1 LLNVPDAVCPP
12 VADDEPA
19 VIDVVVTP
27 DEGIVETA
35 AGVDVVADATVVV
48 VVADVT
54 VVVVAAVGTVVVV
67 ATTVVVVVVAVF
79 CVHTAYNAKP
89 PAGIV
94 IVSPSAYGVPEPNID
109 VSHRDSVYPERV
121 KPEPLLNVTDDPV
134 AAVTVAIEPL
144 PKPPLL

>member
-1 LLNVPDAVCPP
+1 
-12 VADDEPA
+12 
-19 VIDVVVTP
+19 VVVAP
-27 DEGIVETA
+27 DNGVVGSD

-48 VVADVT
+48 VTVAAGA
-54 VVVVAAVGTVVVV
+54 VVVVAA
-67 ATTVVVVVVAVF
+67 TVVVVVVEVDVPGF
-79 CVHTAYNAKP
+79 SVHTAYNVKP

-94 IVSPSAYGVPEPNID
+94 IVSPSAYGVPEPKND

-121 KPEPLLNVTDDPV
+121 KPEPLLRVIDDPA